1 MRDRF
6 LRFMEGR
13 YGVDQLYRVLLISG
27 AILVILSNVI
37 FPYVFLL
44 AGWILIIWAFYRA
57 FSRDHSRRYAEN
69 QKFLELVG
77 KIRRGW
83 GKQRYMMG
91 QRKEYHIYTCPQCK
105 QKIRI
110 PRGKGKIE
118 ISCPKCDTKF
128 IKKS

>member
-57 FSRDHSRRYAEN
+57 FSRDHSR
-69 QKFLELVG
+69 
-77 KIRRGW
+77 
-83 GKQRYMMG
+83 
-91 QRKEYHIYTCPQCK
+91 
-105 QKIRI
+105 
-110 PRGKGKIE
+110 
-118 ISCPKCDTKF
+118 
-128 IKKS
+128 

>member
-69 QKFLELVG
+69 QRFLAWRSRLRSGPSRWKSE
-77 KIRRGW
+77 
-83 GKQRYMMG
+83 ME
-91 QRKEYHIYTCPQCK
+91 QRKVYHIYRCPSCR
-105 QKIRI
+105 QKIRV
-110 PRGKGKIE
+110 PRGKGNI
-118 ISCPKCDTKF
+118 IVTCPKCRTEF
-128 IKKS
+128 RKKS